1 MRLIGTTAIFVLACL
16 IVFLTHA
23 RRKTAQPQLSG
34 AAHTGVCVG
43 AFACG
48 CAARL
53 LFLTSLPAGI
63 SAEEAL
69 LGVQAKAL
77 WQTGGF
83 LFSGTLSTALEQ
95 WAGNAGS
102 ILLAVITAPFVGLL
116 GMTALS
122 VRLPLALL
130 SCAGMAAA
138 YPLGRAL
145 GGRRAGRWC
154 LVIFAL
160 CPYFVLSARVAMG
173 VQAAICLL
181 PIALALLCCGVR
193 RPGLFYVGSAV
204 LALLA
209 YAQDLYMLISPV
221 AIVVCAVIAALYG
234 LKKRHALGAAALGL
248 AICLPAALSC
258 AGSMAGTAA
267 QTELFGLITLSG
279 APRFEAGNSLFAA
292 LLQQGNRGAYLLSKM
307 WAILEGGVFQEMTH
321 SSIGRAM
328 YAPEYLMVLYNLS
341 LPLMLVGGFAMADR
355 RVRGLRAARENRPGR
370 ALVIALSVWTYIVL
384 VVFARE
390 DVMSEAG
397 TSTYFDFT
405 ALFVFTALLM
415 AAGLCSV
422 ERRSVRGGAAM
433 LLLMAASF
441 FLLCVHLFGGSFAG
455 NATMYLRGVTEASRA
470 AAQAQRET
478 GAAVNIS
485 CPPYQFTNA
494 QEGTQMLYLFG
505 ADLDTQEA
513 IAGRDTA
520 YRTFDP
526 YAGEADD
533 AQIYILCCNDEH
545 VFPAERFDRR
555 QYGDYVLLTPK
566 ETAR

>member
-1 MRLIGTTAIFVLACL
+1 MRFIGTTAIFALACL

-23 RRKTAQPQLSG
+23 RRKTAQPPLG
-34 AAHTGVCVG
+34 EAAHRGICAG
-43 AFACG
+43 AFVCG

-83 LFSGTLSTALEQ
+83 LFSGTLSTAVEQ
-95 WAGNAGS
+95 WAGSGSS
-102 ILLAVITAPFVGLL
+102 ILLAGITAPFVGLL

-130 SCAGMAAA
+130 SCMGMAAA

-154 LVIFAL
+154 LILFAL
-160 CPYFVLSARVAMG
+160 CPYFVLSARMAMG

-181 PIALALLCCGVR
+181 PIALALLCCGVG
-193 RPGLFYVGSAV
+193 RPALFYAGSAV

-209 YAQDLYMLISPV
+209 YAQDLYMLISPA
-221 AIVVCAVIAALYG
+221 AIVVCAVIAAAYG

-248 AICLPAALSC
+248 AICLPAALS
-258 AGSMAGTAA
+258 GLRSMAGAA
-267 QTELFGLITLSG
+267 EGELLGLVTLS
-279 APRFEAGNSLFAA
+279 AVPRFSPQNSLFAA
-292 LLQQGNRGAYLLSKM
+292 LGQQANRGAYLLLKM

-321 SSIGRAM
+321 SSIARAM
-328 YAPEYLMVLYNLS
+328 FAPECLMILYNIS

-355 RVRGLRAARENRPGR
+355 RARGLRAAQACRPGR
-370 ALVIALSVWTYIVL
+370 ALVIALCALTYIAL

-390 DVMSEAG
+390 DVMSEMG

-405 ALFVFTALLM
+405 TLFVFSALLM

-422 ERRSVRGGAAM
+422 ERRSARGGLAM
-433 LLLMAASF
+433 LLLLAASF
-441 FLLCVHLFGGSFAG
+441 ALLCVHLFGGSFAG
-455 NATMYLRGVTEASRA
+455 NATMYQDGIAEASRQ
-470 AAQAQRET
+470 AAQVQRET
-478 GAAVNIS
+478 GTAVNVS
-485 CPPYQFTNA
+485 CPPYHLANPG
-494 QEGTQMLYLFG
+494 EGTEMLYLFG
-505 ADLDTQEA
+505 ADLDTGEA
-513 IAGRDTA
+513 LQGRGTA

-526 YAGEADD
+526 YRCEADD
-533 AQIYILCCNDEH
+533 GQIYILSCDDEH
-545 VFPAERFDRR
+545 EFPTGRFDRT
-555 QYGDYVLLTPK
+555 QFGSYVLLTPRAA
-566 ETAR
+566 AR